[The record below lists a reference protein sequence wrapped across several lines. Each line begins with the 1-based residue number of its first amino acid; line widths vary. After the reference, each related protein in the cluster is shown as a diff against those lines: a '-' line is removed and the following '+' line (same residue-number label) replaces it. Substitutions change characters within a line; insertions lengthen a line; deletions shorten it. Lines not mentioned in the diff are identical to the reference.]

1 MPYLSLKYAP
11 KKGGKKYGKK
21 TYKRS
26 PKKSLARQYKT
37 QAPTISAG
45 PSVSMTQLM
54 TTPLFPARKYIK
66 GQLYYETGKTLTSTI
81 GSAAAYVFSANGIFD
96 PNITGTGHQPIGF
109 DQMMLMYEQY
119 TVIRSHIKVTF
130 LATDEPIRVAITL
143 GPDATP
149 PSNSMIAMENGLIK
163 STIVAGAGGD
173 SGTNRL
179 KTLTL
184 SCDVPKYFGKQYQAV
199 LGDTQLQGDIANNPL
214 EQVYFQVL
222 AWDPY
227 GSSATVAFDA
237 VISYDV
243 MYWEPK
249 KLASS

>member
-11 KKGGKKYGKK
+11 KKGGKK

-26 PKKSLARQYKT
+26 PKKTLARQYKT

-66 GQLYYETGKTLTSTI
+66 GQLYYETGKTLTSTV
-81 GSAAAYVFSANGIFD
+81 GSTAAYVFSANGLFD

-119 TVIRSHIKVTF
+119 TVIRSHIKVTY

-143 GPDATP
+143 GPDVTP
-149 PSNSMIAMENGLIK
+149 PSSSTIAMENGLIK
-163 STIVAGAGGD
+163 STIVAGTGGD